1 MVLPDPTYN
10 RVPGKIY
17 HGGENGYAKKGIVDF
32 PQENSVFVCVVVLCP
47 RFTSMVMSG
56 RLVNLT
62 KLFLDRLRPS
72 CTYFRQ

>member
-1 MVLPDPTYN
+1 MPDPTYN
-10 RVPGKIY
+10 RVPGKNLLWR
-17 HGGENGYAKKGIVDF
+17 GNGYAKTSI
-32 PQENSVFVCVVVLCP
+32 VVVCSCVLL
-47 RFTSMVMSG
+47 FYVNGLTSMAMSG